1 MFNYLHKISGHNA
14 HDFDI
19 QESTWALSISIRWFS
34 SYNYF

>member
-1 MFNYLHKISGHNA
+1 MFNYLHKISGRNA